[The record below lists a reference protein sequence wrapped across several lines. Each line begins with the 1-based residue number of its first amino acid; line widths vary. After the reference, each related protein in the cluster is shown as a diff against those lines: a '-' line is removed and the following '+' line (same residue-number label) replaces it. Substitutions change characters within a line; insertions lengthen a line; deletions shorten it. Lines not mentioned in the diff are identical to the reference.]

1 MRQQAC
7 SRGPVLRGAGPIGG
21 PEMPEWGNRPI
32 PRRLLAS
39 GVRDMV
45 RICDGRM
52 SGTHYGTSVPH
63 VAPEAAVGR
72 PLALLRTG
80 DIVTL
85 HVSAGRLD
93 MAVDEGE
100 PARRRAAWVR
110 PASRYPR
117 SCTSLYQAHVGQADQ
132 GCDFDVLAA
141 SGDVPEPAIF

>member
-39 GVRDMV
+39 
-45 RICDGRM
+45 
-52 SGTHYGTSVPH
+52 HYGTSVPH